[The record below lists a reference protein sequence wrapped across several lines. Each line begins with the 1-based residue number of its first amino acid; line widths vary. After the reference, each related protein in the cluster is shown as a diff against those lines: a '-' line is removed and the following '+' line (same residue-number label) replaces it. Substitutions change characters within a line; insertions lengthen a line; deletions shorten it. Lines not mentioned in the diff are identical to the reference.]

1 MIQASLP
8 LSLRPLVT
16 SWRGWISIS
25 FTLRIVSGFVLLIYS
40 CLPLHPLCLCPCSPS
55 PLPSFPLLPYLTAWL
70 PPSLCVC
77 LLYPEDGLKLT
88 PLKDLLQSPTCPFIL
103 QQLCGSSG
111 FHNQGHYSSVHDY
124 WKPLRS
130 G

>member
-40 CLPLHPLCLCPCSPS
+40 CLPLHPFVSVSCSPS
-55 PLPSFPLLPYLTAWL
+55 HPSCPLFPYLTFVL
-70 PPSLCVC
+70 HSYSVC
-77 LLYPEDGLKLT
+77 L
-88 PLKDLLQSPTCPFIL
+88 SPCAL
-103 QQLCGSSG
+103 MVVDRHL
-111 FHNQGHYSSVHDY
+111 
-124 WKPLRS
+124 
-130 G
+130 